1 MNKYTFS
8 THYGKST
15 VTDNET
21 GVIVEWENGR
31 FNDTNTAKID
41 PTAVL
46 PTDPGELAETLARTC
61 REIADHVLEN
71 YPELV

>member
-21 GVIVEWENGR
+21 GVTVEWENGR
-31 FNDTNTAKID
+31 FNETNAAKVD

-46 PTDPGELAETLARTC
+46 PTDAGKVAELLARSC
-61 REIADHVLEN
+61 KEIGDYVLEN